1 MQKYTLF
8 EVNLVTARVAWYNDG
23 VMNTAPTLFFDLDGT
38 LIDSRKDIAN
48 SVNLTRADYGLSPLP
63 LDAITGMVGNG
74 ARQLLLRAM
83 PDHETIID
91 ELLENNRKHYH
102 AHPVVHTTMYPGV
115 PEALAELKAFGC
127 RMAVTSNK
135 TSSLIPRI
143 LEGLGILH
151 YFDVTVGGGDVPV
164 LKPDPGLL
172 YLAAERMGVDVRP
185 TDWVVG
191 DHYTDLEVGRHAGVR
206 VCHCAYG
213 FGNPREE
220 RFDVRV
226 TDLRQFAEYLRQ
238 QS

>member
-1 MQKYTLF
+1 M
-8 EVNLVTARVAWYNDG
+8 ND
-23 VMNTAPTLFFDLDGT
+23 APTIFFDLDGT

-48 SVNLTRADYGLSPLP
+48 SVNLTRADYGLPPLS
-63 LDAITGMVGNG
+63 LDSITGMVGNG
-74 ARQLLLRAM
+74 VRQLLLRAM
-83 PDHETIID
+83 PEHEAEI
-91 ELLENNRKHYH
+91 EALLENNRRHYT

-115 PEALAELKAFGC
+115 PEALKALKEMGC

-151 YFDVTVGGGDVPV
+151 YFDVTVGGGDVLV

-172 YLAAERMGVDVRP
+172 YLAAERMGVQVRP

-191 DHYTDLEVGRHAGVR
+191 DHYTDLEVGRHAGVQ

-220 RFDVRV
+220 RFDLRV
-226 TDLRQFAEYLRQ
+226 KDLRDFADALRKRV
-238 QS
+238 

>member
-1 MQKYTLF
+1 MSNLF
-8 EVNLVTARVAWYNDG
+8 CDDVTPMND
-23 VMNTAPTLFFDLDGT
+23 APTIFFDLDGT

-48 SVNLTRADYGLSPLP
+48 SVNLTRADYGLPPLS
-63 LDAITGMVGNG
+63 LDSITGMVGNG
-74 ARQLLLRAM
+74 VRQLLLRAM
-83 PDHETIID
+83 PEHESEI
-91 ELLENNRKHYH
+91 EALLENNRRHYT

-115 PEALAELKAFGC
+115 PEALKTLKEMGC

-172 YLAAERMGVDVRP
+172 YLAAERMGVQVRP

-191 DHYTDLEVGRHAGVR
+191 DHYTDLEVGRHAGVQ

-220 RFDVRV
+220 RFDLRV
-226 TDLRQFAEYLRQ
+226 KDLRDFADALRKRV
-238 QS
+238 

>member
-1 MQKYTLF
+1 MSNLF
-8 EVNLVTARVAWYNDG
+8 CDDVTPMND
-23 VMNTAPTLFFDLDGT
+23 APTIFFDLDGT

-48 SVNLTRADYGLSPLP
+48 SVNLTRADYGLPPLS
-63 LDAITGMVGNG
+63 LDSITGMVGNG
-74 ARQLLLRAM
+74 VRQLLLRAM
-83 PDHETIID
+83 PEHESEI
-91 ELLENNRKHYH
+91 EALLENNRRHYT

-115 PEALAELKAFGC
+115 PEALKALKEMGC

-172 YLAAERMGVDVRP
+172 YLAAERMGVQVRP

-191 DHYTDLEVGRHAGVR
+191 DHYTDLEVGRHAGVQ

-220 RFDVRV
+220 RFDLRV
-226 TDLRQFAEYLRQ
+226 KDLRDFVDALRKRM
-238 QS
+238 

>member
-1 MQKYTLF
+1 MSNLF
-8 EVNLVTARVAWYNDG
+8 CDDVTPMND
-23 VMNTAPTLFFDLDGT
+23 APTIFFDLDGT

-48 SVNLTRADYGLSPLP
+48 SVNLTRADYGLPPLS
-63 LDAITGMVGNG
+63 LDSITGMVGNG
-74 ARQLLLRAM
+74 VRQLLLRAM
-83 PDHETIID
+83 PEHESEI
-91 ELLENNRKHYH
+91 EALLENNRRHYT

-115 PEALAELKAFGC
+115 PEALKALKEMGC

-172 YLAAERMGVDVRP
+172 YLAAERMGVQVRP

-191 DHYTDLEVGRHAGVR
+191 DHYTDLEVGRHAGVQ

-220 RFDVRV
+220 RFDLRV
-226 TDLRQFAEYLRQ
+226 KDLRDFADALRKRV
-238 QS
+238 

>member
-1 MQKYTLF
+1 MNRALRNAGLGWIWYTN
-8 EVNLVTARVAWYNDG
+8 VIMD
-23 VMNTAPTLFFDLDGT
+23 APTLFFDLDGT

-48 SVNLTRADYGLSPLP
+48 SVNLTRADYGLEPLP
-63 LDAITGMVGNG
+63 LDAITKMVGNG
-74 ARQLLLRAM
+74 AKQLLLRAM
-83 PDHETIID
+83 PDHEAEID
-91 ELLENNRKHYH
+91 TLLENNRAHYL

-115 PEALAELKAFGC
+115 PEALGALKAMGC
-127 RMAVTSNK
+127 HLAVTSNK
-135 TSSLIPRI
+135 TSALIPRI
-143 LEGLGILH
+143 LEKLGILQH
-151 YFDVTVGGGDVPV
+151 FDVTVGGGDVPV

-172 YLAAERMGVDVRP
+172 YLAAERMGVQVRP

-226 TDLRQFAEYLRQ
+226 NDLRELVELLRKEAQ
-238 QS
+238 A